1 MRAQKVSMLLPSK
14 QLILSVILFT
24 GLLFP
29 QQDLRQGISW
39 YEKREWQKAIE
50 FFINSLKQNPDSKLS
65 YHYLGASYLESGKF
79 KEAYEVLKSGAVKY
93 PSEKSIIG
101 NYINAGLMT
110 GKVDEPIKAGER
122 YIKQNPADAAT
133 KALIA
138 AAYSKQ
144 GEQLLVKG
152 KYSDAL
158 SAARTALKYSNN
170 EENAHT
176 VIIRGY
182 ILSGKTK
189 EALSESENSVKL
201 FPGSVSVQTAHLA
214 ALNSSQEYEKALA
227 LAQKLNSRFREDID
241 FQMQLA
247 FLYRANYKI
256 QEGADVFERLINKN
270 PVREQVYDGAIS
282 YFESLNQFDK
292 VRTLYEAK
300 IKNFGRENEFRIK
313 IAESYENEKLPHM
326 ARNVYLG
333 ILERDNLKEIR
344 LLLAYSYLDNSLR
357 DSAVLQ
363 LENVLRNDNSDY
375 EANRLLCEA
384 HLETKSDKQFMEAA
398 ESFYS
403 HHRDDFRANYY
414 LSLAYFG
421 LGDSALTRRFAEA
434 ARKLKPQ
441 SPFPYSVLAVSAKT
455 GGDISSARYYSRQA
469 VVKALAEI
477 KEMESAIN
485 KLLSESNAENPRENL
500 RKASTLKKELAE
512 LNNVLDKNF
521 ANLKQLCNTEELR
534 AVLNSLLISYPN
546 NPFVQKEK
554 GDYHK
559 ERNEPDSAVYFYIR
573 ALKTNPSLSACHSS
587 LAGIYAKKGDFT
599 EAIKS
604 VKRAISAEPLNNSL
618 YDDLIKYASQNGT
631 INELADDWIRIYKT
645 DRSNMVL
652 RERLIEVLHKTDR
665 FQEANEIVRDINE

>member
-1 MRAQKVSMLLPSK
+1 MLLQSK
-14 QLILSVILFT
+14 QVILSVILFT
-24 GLLFP
+24 GLLLP

-39 YEKREWQKAIE
+39 YEKKEWQKAIE
-50 FFINSLKQNPDSKLS
+50 FFVNSLKQNPESKLS
-65 YHYLGASYLESGKF
+65 YHYLGAAYLESGKF
-79 KEAYEVLKSGAVKY
+79 SEAYAVLKIGVEKY
-93 PSEKSIIG
+93 PYEKSIIG
-101 NYINAGLMT
+101 NFINSGLMT
-110 GKVDEPIKAGER
+110 GKVDEPIKAGVL
-122 YIKQNPADAAT
+122 YIKKNPADAAT
-133 KALIA
+133 KALLA
-138 AAYSKQ
+138 TAYSRQ
-144 GEQLLVKG
+144 GEQLLLRG
-152 KYSDAL
+152 RYTDAV
-158 SAARTALKYSNN
+158 SAARTAMSYNN
-170 EENAHT
+170 SEENART
-176 VIIRGY
+176 VIIRSY

-189 EALSESENSVKL
+189 EAMIESERAIKL
-201 FPGSVSVQTAHLA
+201 FPASVSVQTAYLA

-227 LAQKLNSRFREDID
+227 LALKLNSKFKEDAD

-256 QEGADVFERLINKN
+256 QEGAEVFERLIKKN
-270 PVREQVYDGAIS
+270 PSREQVYDGAIS

-292 VRTLYEAK
+292 VRTLYEEK
-300 IKNFGRENEFRIK
+300 IKNFGREIEFRIK
-313 IAESYENEKLPHM
+313 IAESYENEKLPDK

-333 ILERDNLKEIR
+333 ILEKEDVNEIR
-344 LLLAYSYLDNSLR
+344 LLLAHSYLDNSMK

-363 LENVLRNDNSDY
+363 LEKVLKNNNTNY
-375 EANRLLCEA
+375 EAHRVLCEIY
-384 HLETKSDKQFMEAA
+384 LENRSDKKLMDAA
-398 ESFYS
+398 DSFYS
-403 HHRDDFRANYY
+403 NHRDDFRANYY

-455 GGDISSARYYSRQA
+455 GGDISSTRYYSRQA

-618 YDDLIKYASQNGT
+618 YDNLIQYASKNGT
-631 INELADDWIRIYKT
+631 MNELADDWISIYKT
-645 DRSNMVL
+645 DRSNVVL